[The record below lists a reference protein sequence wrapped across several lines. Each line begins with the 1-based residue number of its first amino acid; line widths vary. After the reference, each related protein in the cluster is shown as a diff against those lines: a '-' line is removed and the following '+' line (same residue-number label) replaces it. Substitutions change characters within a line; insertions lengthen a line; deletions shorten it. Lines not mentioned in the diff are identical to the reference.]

1 MKKIYSIMALLL
13 TAVFTF
19 TMTSCGDD
27 DDDDNDPKNAKV
39 EVSDLKDTGSALTFT
54 ISASAQGQ
62 SVKGTYVFGYDL
74 RGNITS
80 HVEDYTC
87 TPSAMADSFKAQ
99 FEDDPTIKVL
109 TKNGN
114 KLHIEYDEASLEG
127 MTKDVVK
134 DFIYPQIK
142 KGIYEQF
149 K

>member
-27 DDDDNDPKNAKV
+27 DDDNDPKNAKV
-39 EVSDLKDTGSALTFT
+39 EVSELQDSGTVLSFT
-54 ISASAQGQ
+54 ISASANGQ
-62 SVKGTYVFGYDL
+62 SLKGLYTFGYDKDN
-74 RGNITS
+74 NITS
-80 HVEDYTC
+80 HVEEYTC
-87 TPSAMADSFKAQ
+87 SPAAMADSFKAQ
-99 FEDDPTIKVL
+99 FEDDPTVKVL
-109 TKNGN
+109 TQNGN

-134 DFIYPQIK
+134 GFIYPQIK